1 MTECERLSDRMPL
14 VARGTA
20 TWSAAEA
27 AHLAG
32 CDGCAAEWRLVGA
45 AQGLGAGVTLRDSPD
60 AMAAALLGRL
70 RAVEAEDRRRRRAMA
85 AVSWG
90 GLAVAASLLLALLL
104 RTPGAAPVAAP
115 DSMEVA
121 VGDAAPF
128 AVSLPELDDA
138 DAEELQAVLDAFD
151 APLGESET
159 LDRSGAADVEAD
171 DLRRV
176 LRAWEG

>member
-1 MTECERLSDRMPL
+1 MTECERMSDRMPL
-14 VARGTA
+14 VARGAA
-20 TWSAAEA
+20 TWSGAEA
-27 AHLAG
+27 AHLAE
-32 CDGCAAEWRLVGA
+32 CEACAAEWRLVGA
-45 AQGLGAGVTLRDSPD
+45 ALGLGAGIALRESPD

-90 GLAVAASLLLALLL
+90 GLALAASLLLALLL
-104 RTPGAAPVAAP
+104 RSPGASPAAAT
-115 DSMEVA
+115 DSVEVA
-121 VGDAAPF
+121 VSGTAPF
-128 AVSLPELDDA
+128 AVSLPELEDA

-151 APLGESET
+151 APLGESAP
-159 LDRSGAADVEAD
+159 LDRGGMADVEAD